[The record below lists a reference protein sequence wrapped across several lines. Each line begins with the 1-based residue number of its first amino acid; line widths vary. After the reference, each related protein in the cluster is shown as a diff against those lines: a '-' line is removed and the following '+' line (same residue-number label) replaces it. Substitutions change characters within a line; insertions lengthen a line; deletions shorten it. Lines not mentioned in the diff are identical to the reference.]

1 MKFIHTSDWQI
12 GMNFGFLKE
21 KSRNLMADARLAAI
35 NRIAEIANDES
46 RGIDFVLV
54 AGDLF
59 DTPRVSEANIKLVMR
74 NIRKIKKPVYVLA
87 GNHEW
92 NGNEYIYDNP
102 AFLENKESNFVLLEP
117 GIKVIGDDF
126 EIIAAPLQGK
136 QENFD
141 VVTEQLNKLVPSGK
155 TRILAAH
162 GQPDSFI
169 SVIER
174 EDKISSAAIKQ
185 ALESGLIHYVAL
197 GDTHSMEIVDG
208 DPRIRYSGAPEP
220 TSFREPS
227 PGYILIVDMKD
238 KFNISVEPL
247 EIATWKLKR
256 IGTPQKFE
264 QLREAEHLTRLKN
277 MVEELDNPSRTAIK
291 IYLDSELDLEQE
303 MLRQELFREW
313 DEDILGGF
321 AVSKRSK
328 SPVVKIDPINE
339 PEPTELTGYMLSAY
353 RELRDSYAADPDHNI
368 AEREALRL
376 LLKYTVIV
384 R

>member
-126 EIIAAPLQGK
+126 EIIAARVG
-136 QENFD
+136 
-141 VVTEQLNKLVPSGK
+141 
-155 TRILAAH
+155 
-162 GQPDSFI
+162 
-169 SVIER
+169 
-174 EDKISSAAIKQ
+174 
-185 ALESGLIHYVAL
+185 
-197 GDTHSMEIVDG
+197 
-208 DPRIRYSGAPEP
+208 
-220 TSFREPS
+220 
-227 PGYILIVDMKD
+227 
-238 KFNISVEPL
+238 
-247 EIATWKLKR
+247 EIAAGVL
-256 IGTPQKFE
+256 
-264 QLREAEHLTRLKN
+264 AHL
-277 MVEELDNPSRTAIK
+277 EEVKSQCFH
-291 IYLDSELDLEQE
+291 YLH
-303 MLRQELFREW
+303 
-313 DEDILGGF
+313 
-321 AVSKRSK
+321 
-328 SPVVKIDPINE
+328 
-339 PEPTELTGYMLSAY
+339 YY
-353 RELRDSYAADPDHNI
+353 CY
-368 AEREALRL
+368 
-376 LLKYTVIV
+376 Y
-384 R
+384 